1 MRCYV
6 MERKITALKVQKN
19 NPNRINVYL
28 DGEFAF
34 GLSRIVAA
42 WLNVGQMVSEE
53 KIQQLQAEDTAEV
66 AFQRAMR
73 FLAHRPRSE
82 HELVQKLQTLGFEP
96 AVVRA
101 TIERLK
107 NSGYLDDRQ
116 FSKLWVE
123 NRNEFRPRSRRVL
136 ALELRQKGVAE
147 DVIQNTLSEN
157 PEEEALAYRAASRY
171 VRRLEGL
178 EWQMF
183 RNRLSAFLAR
193 RGFSYGTISS
203 VVRRAWLDVKP
214 TEDHSEN

>member
-1 MRCYV
+1 
-6 MERKITALKVQKN
+6 MERKITALKAQKN

-157 PEEEALAYRAASRY
+157 PEEEALAYQAASRY

>member
-1 MRCYV
+1 
-6 MERKITALKVQKN
+6 MERKITALKAQKN

-42 WLNVGQMVSEE
+42 WLNVGQMVNEE

-82 HELVQKLQTLGFEP
+82 RELVQKLQTLGFEP
-96 AVVRA
+96 AVVQA

-178 EWQMF
+178 EWRMF

-203 VVRRAWLDVKP
+203 VVRRVWLDVKP